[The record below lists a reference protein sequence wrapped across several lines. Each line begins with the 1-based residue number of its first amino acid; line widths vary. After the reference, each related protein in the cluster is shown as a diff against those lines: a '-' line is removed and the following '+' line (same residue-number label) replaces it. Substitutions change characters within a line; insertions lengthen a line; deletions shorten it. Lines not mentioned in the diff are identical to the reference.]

1 MFQLN
6 LHKLNAAQSTN
17 KELKN
22 RLKEN
27 RINSGDVLWSLNQTD
42 GRGQQ
47 NSVWYAKVNK
57 HLAYSAFLCFE
68 NLKHEWIY
76 SINSATA
83 LAIADTLIYFK
94 VPNIS
99 IKWPNDILSGQKKIC
114 GILIENQLNKKKIKS
129 IIGIGVNLYQE
140 FFNDKLPNATSVLIE
155 TKKSVDLKN
164 FLNKISINLEK
175 YLSFCSN
182 PYVYDLNSNFHQKLF
197 FWKKKIKFKIDNEVI
212 TAKINKVLLN
222 GLIELKLNNGK
233 IRQFYPK
240 QIKMIY

>member
-1 MFQLN
+1 MHQLN
-6 LHKLNAAQSTN
+6 LNKLSATQSTN

-22 RLKEN
+22 RLKKN
-27 RINSGDVLWSLNQTD
+27 RINSGYVVWSLNQTH

-47 NSVWYAKVNK
+47 NSTWYSKVNK

-68 NLKHEWIY
+68 NLKYEWIY

-83 LAIADTLIYFK
+83 LAVVDTLIYFK
-94 VPNIS
+94 VPNLS
-99 IKWPNDILSGQKKIC
+99 IKWPNDILSGHKKIC
-114 GILIENQLNKKKIKS
+114 GILIENQLNKQMIKS

-140 FFNDKLPNATSVLIE
+140 FFNHELPNATSVLIE

-164 FLNKISINLEK
+164 FLNQLSINLEK
-175 YLSFCSN
+175 YLGLCTNTF
-182 PYVYDLNSNFHQKLF
+182 VYELSSNFHQKLF

-212 TAKINKVLLN
+212 TAKINKVLLS
-222 GLIELKLNNGK
+222 GLIELKLDNGK
-233 IRQFYPK
+233 IKHFYPK

>member
-1 MFQLN
+1 MHQLT
-6 LHKLNAAQSTN
+6 LHKLSATQSTN

-27 RINSGDVLWSLNQTD
+27 RINSGDVVWSLNQTD

-47 NSVWYAKVNK
+47 NSTWYAKVNK

-83 LAIADTLIYFK
+83 LAIVETLIYFK
-94 VPNIS
+94 VPNMS

-114 GILIENQLNKKKIKS
+114 GILIENHLNKKKIKS

-140 FFNDKLPNATSVLIE
+140 FFDEKLPNATSVLIE
-155 TKKSVDLKN
+155 TKKNIELKN
-164 FLNKISINLEK
+164 FLNQLSINLEK
-175 YLSFCSN
+175 YLGLCSN
-182 PYVYDLNSNFHQKLF
+182 THVYKLNSGFHQKLF
-197 FWKKKIKFKIDNEVI
+197 FWKKKIKFKMDNKVI
-212 TAKINKVLLN
+212 TAKINKVLLS
-222 GLIELKLNNGK
+222 GLIELKLDNGK
-233 IRQFYPK
+233 IKHFYPK

>member
-1 MFQLN
+1 MHQLT
-6 LHKLNAAQSTN
+6 LHKLSATQSTN

-22 RLKEN
+22 RLMEN
-27 RINSGDVLWSLNQTD
+27 RINSGDVVWSLNQTD

-47 NSVWYAKVNK
+47 NSTWYAKVNK

-76 SINSATA
+76 CINSATA
-83 LAIADTLIYFK
+83 IAIVETLIYFK
-94 VPNIS
+94 VPNMS

-114 GILIENQLNKKKIKS
+114 GILIENHLNKKKIKS

-140 FFNDKLPNATSVLIE
+140 FFDEKLPNATSVLIE

-164 FLNKISINLEK
+164 FLNQLSLNLEK
-175 YLSFCSN
+175 YLGFCSN
-182 PYVYDLNSNFHQKLF
+182 TQVYKLNSNLHQKLF
-197 FWKKKIKFKIDNEVI
+197 FWKKKIKFKINNKVI
-212 TAKINKVLLN
+212 TAKINKVLMS
-222 GLIELKLNNGK
+222 GLIELKLDNGK
-233 IRQFYPK
+233 IKHFYPK